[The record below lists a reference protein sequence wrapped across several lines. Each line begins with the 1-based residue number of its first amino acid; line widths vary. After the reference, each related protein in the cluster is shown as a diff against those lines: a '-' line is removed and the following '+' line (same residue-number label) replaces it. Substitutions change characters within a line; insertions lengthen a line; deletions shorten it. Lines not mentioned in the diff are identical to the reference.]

1 MFNQLSSLMKATL
14 FYSIT
19 LGLIL
24 LLVLLGKGL
33 GDAVVPLAMFTPLAA
48 VLLMQFVVTR
58 DGTTRAGWQILGV
71 HRLGLRAWGFAI
83 LAPFVV
89 LFCTYAIAWGTG
101 IGRLDQS
108 ALMGA
113 LALDGPLSILRI
125 VFLLLLGI
133 VLGTLRSV
141 AEEIGWRGYLLP
153 QLLPLGQ
160 TRALLLSG
168 LLQGIWHLPLILLT
182 PFYHPEGNPWI
193 VSLLFVL
200 TISVAGVFYGY
211 LRLTSNSVWPAALAH
226 SAFNSFWSTFAAIT
240 IAVTSAEVLEYWA
253 GESGVITLVEVAL
266 LGAWLLY
273 RLNRK
278 PGAVQMTD
286 KLVGQ
291 PLAQK

>member
-1 MFNQLSSLMKATL
+1 MKATL

-33 GDAVVPLAMFTPLAA
+33 GEAVLPLAMFTPLTA

-113 LALDGPLSILRI
+113 FAVDGPLSILRI
-125 VFLLLLGI
+125 VFLLLLG
-133 VLGTLRSV
+133 VVPSTFKAL

-182 PFYHPEGNPWI
+182 PFYHPEGNRWI

-200 TISVAGVFYGY
+200 TISVAGVFFGY

-226 SAFNSFWSTFAAIT
+226 GAFNSFWSTFAAIT
-240 IAVTSAEVLEYWA
+240 IAVTSADVLEYWA

-266 LGAWLLY
+266 LGAWLIY

>member
-33 GDAVVPLAMFTPLAA
+33 GEAVVPLAMYTPLAA
-48 VLLMQFVVTR
+48 VLLMQFVITR
-58 DGTTRAGWQILGV
+58 DGITRAGWQILGV
-71 HRLGLRAWGFAI
+71 HRLGLRTWGFAI

-125 VFLLLLGI
+125 VFLLLLG
-133 VLGTLRSV
+133 VAFGTLRAL

-168 LLQGIWHLPLILLT
+168 MLQGIWHLPLILLT
-182 PFYHPEGNPWI
+182 PFYHPDGNRWI

-200 TISVAGVFYGY
+200 TISVAGVFFGY
-211 LRLTSNSVWPAALAH
+211 LRLTSKSIWPGALAH

-240 IAVTSAEVLEYWA
+240 IAVTSADVLEYWA

-266 LGAWLLY
+266 LGAWLIY

-278 PGAVQMTD
+278 AGAVQMTD
-286 KLVGQ
+286 KLVAQ